1 MDIGETLLLSR
12 ETATFGLLLDALDGK
27 DCIWHLSLFHHSY
40 DKIIEKSVTNR

>member
-27 DCIWHLSLFHHSY
+27 DCIWHLVQKLHFYSTFESSY
-40 DKIIEKSVTNR
+40 C